1 MSQPS
6 PAADVLGIVVAALAG
21 QVGIEPGG
29 IDADR
34 PLSAVPGIESVHV
47 LRALADVEDACA
59 VMVPDD
65 FLFEIATVRELA
77 DVIAGLVEQR

>member
-1 MSQPS
+1 MSQP
-6 PAADVLGIVVAALAG
+6 ARVTDVLGIVIQALAG

-47 LRALADVEDACA
+47 LRALADVEDACT
-59 VMVPDD
+59 VLVPDD
-65 FLFEIATVRELA
+65 FLFESATVRELA
-77 DVIAGLVEQR
+77 NVIAGLVEQQ